1 MGHLLRSRLRKR
13 PRTQERRLFRKTT
26 KTTLLIDADV
36 LAFEASVVAEES
48 IHWKD
53 ELWTVHAD
61 MALAKARVVNRI
73 VEFQEKLKTE
83 NVVLCLSDRA
93 NFRRKLNP
101 DYKANRAKSRL
112 PIILRQVKQW
122 IIDELG
128 GVLWANLEADDV
140 ISILATDK
148 AMDEETIVVSIDKDF
163 KSVPGIFFDYN
174 KGEYH
179 QPSEEEAD
187 NYHLIQTIAGD
198 HTDGYSGVPG
208 VGVVKAE
215 RILEKDGY
223 TWETVVTCYEKA
235 GLTERDA
242 LMNAWMARLLRSD
255 NYCFRT
261 NTIKKLW
268 TPKNYQTKDILEI
281 SQQGLSVTGMMDG
294 DDPALFLQSPFAV
307 SQKDLKMAES
317 FTETTTG
324 KEVSL

>member
-1 MGHLLRSRLRKR
+1 MSNK
-13 PRTQERRLFRKTT
+13 T

-61 MALAKARVVNRI
+61 MALAKARVINRI
-73 VEFQEKLKTE
+73 QEFRENLKTE

-174 KGEYH
+174 RGEYH
-179 QPSEEEAD
+179 HPSEEEAD

-208 VGVVKAE
+208 VGVVKAQ
-215 RILEKDGY
+215 RMLEGCGY
-223 TWETVVTCYEKA
+223 TWDTVVGAYEDK
-235 GLTERDA
+235 GMTEQDA
-242 LMNAWMARLLRSD
+242 LMSAWMARLLRAD

-261 NTIKKLW
+261 NTIKRLW
-268 TPKNYQTKDILEI
+268 TPKNYQTKDTLKI
-281 SQQGLSVTGMMDG
+281 SQQGLSVTGTLDG

>member
-1 MGHLLRSRLRKR
+1 MSK
-13 PRTQERRLFRKTT
+13 T

-36 LAFEASVVAEES
+36 LAFEAAVVSEES
-48 IHWKD
+48 IQWKD

-61 MALAKARVVNRI
+61 MALAKARVINKI
-73 VEFQEKLKTE
+73 VEFQENLKTE

-112 PIILRQVKQW
+112 PIILKQVKQW

-179 QPSEEEAD
+179 HPTEEEAD

-208 VGVVKAE
+208 VGVVKAQ

-223 TWETVVTCYEKA
+223 TWDTVVTCYEKA
-235 GLTERDA
+235 GMTEQDA
-242 LMNAWMARLLRSD
+242 LMNAWMARLLRVD

-261 NTIKKLW
+261 NTIKRLW
-268 TPKNYQTKDILEI
+268 TPKNYQTKDTLKI
-281 SQQGLSVTGMMDG
+281 SQQGLSVTGTLDG
-294 DDPALFLQSPFAV
+294 DDPALFLQTPFAV

>member
-1 MGHLLRSRLRKR
+1 MSK
-13 PRTQERRLFRKTT
+13 T

-36 LAFEASVVAEES
+36 LAFEAAVVAEES
-48 IHWKD
+48 IQWKD

-73 VEFQEKLKTE
+73 VEFKEKLKTE
-83 NVVLCLSDRA
+83 HVVLCLSDRA

-101 DYKANRAKSRL
+101 DYKANRSKSRL

-187 NYHLIQTIAGD
+187 NYHLIQAIAGD

-215 RILEKDGY
+215 RMLEKDGY
-223 TWETVVTCYEKA
+223 TWDTVVKAYEEK
-235 GLTERDA
+235 GLTEQDA
-242 LMNAWMARLLRSD
+242 LMNAWMARLLRAD

-261 NTIKKLW
+261 NTIKRLW
-268 TPKNYQTKDILEI
+268 TPKNYQTKDTLKI
-281 SQQGLSVTGMMDG
+281 SQQGLSVTGTLDG

-317 FTETTTG
+317 FTGTTTG

>member
-1 MGHLLRSRLRKR
+1 MSK
-13 PRTQERRLFRKTT
+13 T

-36 LAFEASVVAEES
+36 LAFEASVIAEES

-53 ELWTVHAD
+53 EMWTVHAD

-73 VEFQEKLKTE
+73 VEFQENLKTE

-101 DYKANRAKSRL
+101 DYKSNRAKSRL

-187 NYHLIQTIAGD
+187 NYHLIQAIAGD

-208 VGVVKAE
+208 VGVVKAQ

-223 TWETVVTCYEKA
+223 TWDTVVTCYEKA
-235 GLTERDA
+235 GLTEQDA
-242 LMNAWMARLLRSD
+242 LMNAWMARLLRAD

-261 NTIKKLW
+261 NTIKRLW
-268 TPKNYQTKDILEI
+268 TPKNYQTKDTLKI
-281 SQQGLSVTGMMDG
+281 SQQGLSVTGTLDG
-294 DDPALFLQSPFAV
+294 EDPALFLQSPFAV

-324 KEVSL
+324 NEVSL

>member
-1 MGHLLRSRLRKR
+1 
-13 PRTQERRLFRKTT
+13 
-26 KTTLLIDADV
+26 
-36 LAFEASVVAEES
+36 
-48 IHWKD
+48 
-53 ELWTVHAD
+53 
-61 MALAKARVVNRI
+61 MALAKARVINRI
-73 VEFQEKLKTE
+73 QEFRENLKTE

-112 PIILRQVKQW
+112 PVILRQVKQW

-148 AMDEETIVVSIDKDF
+148 AMDEETIIVSIDKDF

-235 GLTERDA
+235 GLSEQDA

-268 TPKNYQTKDILEI
+268 IPKNYQTKDILEI
-281 SQQGLSVTGMMDG
+281 SQRGLSVTGMMDG
-294 DDPALFLQSPFAV
+294 DDPALYLQSPFAV

-324 KEVSL
+324 NEVSL

>member
-1 MGHLLRSRLRKR
+1 MSK
-13 PRTQERRLFRKTT
+13 T

-36 LAFEASVVAEES
+36 LAFEAAVVAEEP
-48 IHWKD
+48 IQWKE

-61 MALAKARVVNRI
+61 MALAKARVINKI
-73 VEFQEKLKTE
+73 QEFREQLKCE

-93 NFRRKLNP
+93 NFRRKLYP

-122 IIDELG
+122 IIDELNG
-128 GVLWANLEADDV
+128 QLWKNLEADDV

-148 AMDEETIVVSIDKDF
+148 GMDEETIIVSIDKDF
-163 KSVPGIFFDYN
+163 QGVPGIYYDYN

-179 QPSEEEAD
+179 HPTTEEAD
-187 NYHLIQTIAGD
+187 RFHLIQTLTGD
-198 HTDGYSGVPG
+198 STDGYSGVPK
-208 VGVVKAE
+208 VGPVAAKKA
-215 RILEKDGY
+215 LDKDGY

-235 GLTERDA
+235 GLTEQDA
-242 LMNAWMARLLRSD
+242 LINAWMARLLRTE

-268 TPKNYQTKDILEI
+268 IPQNYQTKDILEI
-281 SQQGLSVTGMMDG
+281 SQLGLDATGMLDG
-294 DDPALFLQSPFAV
+294 DDPALYLRSPYAV
-307 SQKDLKMAES
+307 SPNDLKLAES

-324 KEVSL
+324 SKDSH